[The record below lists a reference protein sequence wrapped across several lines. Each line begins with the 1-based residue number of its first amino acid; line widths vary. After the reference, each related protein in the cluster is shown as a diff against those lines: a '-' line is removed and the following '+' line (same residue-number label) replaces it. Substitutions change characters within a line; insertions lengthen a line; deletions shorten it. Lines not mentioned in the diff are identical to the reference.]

1 MANSSRA
8 TGTGVLLIKNHLLF
22 NACGATTPVLGP
34 ADTGPAG
41 LAELALP
48 GFALFDKTVFIAG
61 TAAKADRFKLAT
73 EVVAQP
79 IGHLDTKGFVTGA
92 KA

>member
-8 TGTGVLLIKNHLLF
+8 TGTGVLFIKNHLLF
-22 NACGATTPVLGP
+22 NARGTTAPVMRPTNAGP
-34 ADTGPAG
+34 AS

-48 GFALFDKTVFIAG
+48 GFALFDKAVLIAG
-61 TAAKADRFKLAT
+61 TAAKAYRFKLAT
-73 EVVAQP
+73 EIVAQP
-79 IGHLDTKGFVTGA
+79 IGYLDPKGFVAGA